1 MNGRDISI
9 TAATTKKLIK
19 VPIPGFSLNGIQK
32 SKTPKLTSIIDTPI
46 PIPNCTTKPCA
57 RTIQGLTPK
66 FDPNNMACP
75 KPKIERPKNKQS
87 TDSKGGVIDN
97 GVGALQ
103 NKLGTVFKENIFKI
117 DFTLAS

>member
-19 VPIPGFSLNGIQK
+19 VPIPGFSLSGIQK

-75 KPKIERPKNKQS
+75 KPKIERPRNKNS
-87 TDSKGGVIDN
+87 IESKGGFSDS

-103 NKLGTVFKENIFKI
+103 NRVGTLVNDNILEI
-117 DFTLAS
+117 DFTCAK